1 MTKGII
7 RTGAGGTTAAARTQI
22 GANITLPAGGPFII
36 HGLFGQVAKITTV
49 PNEGAGG
56 IIEILS
62 VAGDLEPNPAPAD
75 FPLIGPAVSES
86 ANAAISAQPLQ
97 IWPVNYTAPGK
108 SQIQLFYTQD
118 QAITTAS
125 QVIAGILFGT
135 EVPVVRPAPFCATI
149 AAEFAS
155 ATEQNL
161 GTITLSENATRI
173 VGIIADLNKADA
185 ATAGQVIAATIRLAS
200 DSMTLQPAQ
209 YPCNRIFNASDGTA
223 VGQAATPMTQ
233 IIPLDIPVIG
243 GAIIT
248 VFATTTASVTGNAS
262 VRVFIFYE

>member
-1 MTKGII
+1 MTHGIT
-7 RTGAGGTTAAARTQI
+7 RTGAGATGAAARTQI
-22 GANITLPAGGPFII
+22 GADIILPAGGPWII
-36 HGLFGQVAKITTV
+36 HGLFGQVAKISTV

-56 IIEILS
+56 IIEMLS
-62 VAGDLEPNPAPAD
+62 VAGDLEPNPAPAN
-75 FPLIGPAVSES
+75 FPLIGPSASES

-97 IWPVNYTAPGK
+97 IWPVAYTAPGK
-108 SQIQLFYTQD
+108 STLRLFYVQD

-125 QVIAGILFGT
+125 IVVAGILFGE
-135 EVPVVRPAPFCATI
+135 EVPVDRPAPFCVTI

-155 ATEQNL
+155 SVEQNF

-173 VGIIADLNKADA
+173 VGILADLNKADVP
-185 ATAGQVIAATIRLAS
+185 TAGEAIAATVRLAS

-223 VGQAATPMTQ
+223 VGQSSTPMSQ

-243 GAIIT
+243 GAIVTI
-248 VFATTTASVTGNAS
+248 FGTTTVSVTGNAS
-262 VRVFIFYE
+262 IRVFIFYE